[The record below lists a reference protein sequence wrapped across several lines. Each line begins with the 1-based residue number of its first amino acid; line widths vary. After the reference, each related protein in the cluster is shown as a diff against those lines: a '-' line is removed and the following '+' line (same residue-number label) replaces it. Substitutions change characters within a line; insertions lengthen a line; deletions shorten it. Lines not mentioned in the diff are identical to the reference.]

1 MPTPAPHK
9 QPHQTQ
15 WEKVKLGDIGEVITG
30 KTPSTDKLEYWD
42 SKDYMFITP
51 PDLKRGTTIYQ
62 ASRYISAKGLQSIKT
77 NSISGFSILVGCIG
91 SDLGNIACVDST
103 CATNQQINALT
114 NIKPQCNT
122 HYVYHYLTLLK
133 KYFRQIAAITTA
145 PIVSKSMFENIKIP
159 LPPLPTQENIAQI
172 LSTLDKKIELN
183 TRINTELESMAKLL
197 YTRYFVE
204 YNFPDSSGKP
214 YKTSGGAM
222 VYNPTLKREIPQDWE
237 VIKLANRFNFERGE
251 EFGTAS
257 YKESKVNKHHIKFYR
272 VGDMIDDSKC
282 VYVDSSKEN
291 APLISENDLLVSFDG
306 SVGRVAYGLNGTYS
320 SGIRKITDK
329 HGEICQSGLYFIFTD
344 SHIQHTINQH
354 ATGTN
359 IKHAGSAI
367 ENLYM
372 PYSKEVFSDFQ
383 NKINSMFA
391 LIRHTKAQSQRL
403 AEWRDYLL
411 PLLMGDQVEVV

>member
-1 MPTPAPHK
+1 MPTAPHK

-15 WEKVKLGDIGEVITG
+15 WEKVKLGDIAEIKNGS
-30 KTPSTDKLEYWD
+30 TPSTTESNNFGGDIVW
-42 SKDYMFITP
+42 ITP
-51 PDLKRGTTIYQ
+51 KDLSNQKSKYIYTSNSKITKKGYESCSTTMLPLHTICLT
-62 ASRYISAKGLQSIKT
+62 SRAPIGLIGISKVEL
-77 NSISGFSILVGCIG
+77 C
-91 SDLGNIACVDST
+91 
-103 CATNQQINALT
+103 TNQGFK
-114 NIKPQCNT
+114 NIIVNDKKCF
-122 HYVYHYLTLLK
+122 YEYLYYFLTLRKNDLQALGSGTK
-133 KYFRQIAAITTA
+133 FKELNTITLTQYQ
-145 PIVSKSMFENIKIP
+145 VS
-159 LPPLPTQENIAQI
+159 LPPLPIQENIAQI

-183 TRINTELESMAKLL
+183 TRINAELESMAKLL
-197 YTRYFVE
+197 YTRYFLE

-214 YKTSGGAM
+214 YKASGGAM
-222 VYNPTLKREIPQDWE
+222 VYSPTLKREIPKDWE

-391 LIRHTKAQSQRL
+391 LMRHTKQESQRL

>member
-15 WEKVKLGDIGEVITG
+15 WEKVKLGDMQNLQIKKGSLITKKQTKQG
-30 KTPSTDKLEYWD
+30 NIKVVAAGLNYSYLHNTSNRPKNTITISASGANAGFVNFWNEEIFASDCTTINADFEPTIRYIYYALKLIQN
-42 SKDYMFITP
+42 SI
-51 PDLKRGTTIYQ
+51 LALARGTAQ
-62 ASRYISAKGLQSIKT
+62 
-77 NSISGFSILVGCIG
+77 
-91 SDLGNIACVDST
+91 
-103 CATNQQINALT
+103 
-114 NIKPQCNT
+114 P
-122 HYVYHYLTLLK
+122 HVYPND
-133 KYFRQIAAITTA
+133 I
-145 PIVSKSMFENIKIP
+145 ENIKIP
-159 LPPLPTQENIAQI
+159 LPPLPIQKNIAQI

-204 YNFPDSSGKP
+204 FNFPDSSGKP
-214 YKTSGGAM
+214 YKASGGAM

-391 LIRHTKAQSQRL
+391 LMRHTKAQSQRL

>member
-15 WEKVKLGDIGEVITG
+15 WEKVKLGDILDFKNG
-30 KTPSTDKLEYWD
+30 KTIPKELGKYPCYGGNGLIRFVSKYNFENVVIIGRVGEQCGSIHFEKNKCWVTDNAIAGICKKEHSSFLYYLLIGLRFNKIKIG
-42 SKDYMFITP
+42 SSQPLIT
-51 PDLKRGTTIYQ
+51 
-62 ASRYISAKGLQSIKT
+62 QSI
-77 NSISGFSILVGCIG
+77 L
-91 SDLGNIACVDST
+91 D
-103 CATNQQINALT
+103 
-114 NIKPQCNT
+114 NT
-122 HYVYHYLTLLK
+122 KVE
-133 KYFRQIAAITTA
+133 I
-145 PIVSKSMFENIKIP
+145 
-159 LPPLPTQENIAQI
+159 PPLPTQKNIAQI

-204 YNFPDSSGKP
+204 FNFPDSSGKP
-214 YKTSGGAM
+214 YKASGGAM
-222 VYNPTLKREIPQDWE
+222 VYSPTLKREIPQDWE

-383 NKINSMFA
+383 NKIHSMFA
-391 LIRHTKAQSQRL
+391 LMRHTKAQSQRL

>member
-1 MPTPAPHK
+1 MPTAPHK

-15 WEKVKLGDIGEVITG
+15 WEKVKLGDMQNLQIKKGSLITKKQTKQG
-30 KTPSTDKLEYWD
+30 NIKVVAAGLNYSYLHNTSNRPKNTITISASGANAGFVNFWNEEIFASDCTTINADFEPTIRYVYYALKLIQN
-42 SKDYMFITP
+42 SI
-51 PDLKRGTTIYQ
+51 LALARGTAQ
-62 ASRYISAKGLQSIKT
+62 
-77 NSISGFSILVGCIG
+77 
-91 SDLGNIACVDST
+91 
-103 CATNQQINALT
+103 
-114 NIKPQCNT
+114 P
-122 HYVYHYLTLLK
+122 HVYPND
-133 KYFRQIAAITTA
+133 I
-145 PIVSKSMFENIKIP
+145 ENIKIP

-197 YTRYFVE
+197 YTRYFLE

-214 YKTSGGAM
+214 YKASGGAM

-282 VYVDSSKEN
+282 IYVDSSKEN

-329 HGEICQSGLYFIFTD
+329 HGEICQSELYFIFTD
-344 SHIQHTINQH
+344 SYIQHTINQH

-391 LIRHTKAQSQRL
+391 LMRHTKAQSQRL

-411 PLLMGDQVEVV
+411 PLLMGDQAEVV